1 MIIRERYLSKIRPFY
16 DKDLIKVITG
26 IRRCGKSVILTQII
40 DELKKN
46 GISDKNI
53 VYINFESKEY
63 SNLKNDDDLYF
74 YIKEKLNPNE
84 KMYLFFDEIQNI
96 DKWEKAVNSFKAD
109 YKENVSIFIT
119 GSNSDLLS
127 GELATYLAGRY
138 VSFKVYPFTFQE
150 VCELKGLEN
159 KDKYEL
165 ERDFDDYVKWGDY
178 RKDLC
183 LIPKS
188 KFGLI

>member
-1 MIIRERYLSKIRPFY
+1 MMIYIFI
-16 DKDLIKVITG
+16 
-26 IRRCGKSVILTQII
+26 
-40 DELKKN
+40 LKK
-46 GISDKNI
+46 
-53 VYINFESKEY
+53 
-63 SNLKNDDDLYF
+63 
-74 YIKEKLNPNE
+74 KLNPNE

-165 ERDFDDYVKWGDY
+165 ERDFDDYVKWGEY